1 MKRIW
6 KIVGI
11 VSMVAILGV
20 VSVGAVAFAQDDNEG
35 ASPFDFGQ
43 RFKEA
48 LAEILGISADEYD
61 AAVDK
66 AQQQV
71 VDEALAEGWL
81 TEDQAEMLRWRLEQ
95 APEGRLPHIAKGF
108 PGLDGRGG
116 MGGLGTH
123 LTSIAADELGL
134 SLTDLLTEMQGG
146 KSIADIAE
154 EKGVDT
160 QAIVDAYLAQLKEDI
175 DEAVAEGNM
184 TQKQADYYLEQA
196 AERAADQ
203 LDNVWPEGDMGR
215 GGHRGGGMMDF
226 PGMGGL

>member
-11 VSMVAILGV
+11 VSMVAILGAI
-20 VSVGAVAFAQDDNEG
+20 SVGAVAFAQDDEG
-35 ASPFDFGQ
+35 ASPFDFSQ
-43 RFKEA
+43 KFKEA
-48 LAEILGISADEYD
+48 LAEILGISVDEYD
-61 AAVDK
+61 AAVGK
-66 AQQQV
+66 AQEQV

-95 APEGRLPHIAKGF
+95 APEGRMPRTAKGF
-108 PGLDGRGG
+108 PGLDKRGG
-116 MGGLGTH
+116 VGSLGTS

-146 KSIADIAE
+146 KSMADLAE

-160 QAIVDAYLAQLKEDI
+160 QAIVDAYLAQIHKDL
-175 DEAVAEGNM
+175 DEAVAEGAM

-196 AERAADQ
+196 AERAADR
-203 LDNVWPEGDMGR
+203 LENVWPEDMGR
-215 GGHRGGGMMDF
+215 GGYRGGGMIDF